1 MEHQEH
7 TVSVIG
13 AGSWGTALATVL
25 ADNFSAV
32 HLWARRPELTRE
44 INENHENVRYLPGVA
59 LPAGIVCLDSLEQ
72 AVSDKTFVLLVVP
85 SHAMRETVRAMAP
98 FLREDA
104 ILVHAT
110 KGMEIDTL
118 KRMSEVIKEE
128 VPASLRSRVA
138 VVTGPSHAEEVG
150 LKSPTTVVAAADDLS
165 IAEQVQDIL
174 MTSRFRV
181 YTNPDV
187 VGVEIGGSLKNIIA
201 LGAGLSDGLGFG
213 DNVKAALLTRGL
225 AEISRMGVVSGAN
238 PLTFSGLSGLGDLVV
253 TATSRHSRNWR
264 AGQMI
269 AQGLSVSEILQK
281 MGMVVEGIKTTQA
294 VYKISKELNVE
305 MPITRELYSVLF
317 EGKSAR
323 DAVGDLMG
331 RVRRHE
337 MEEVALNYFS
347 GHAK

>member
-1 MEHQEH
+1 MEQQQRD
-7 TVSVIG
+7 VCVIG

-25 ADNFSAV
+25 ADNFPAV
-32 HLWARRPELTRE
+32 HMWARRPELARE
-44 INENHENVRYLPGVA
+44 INEKHENVRYLPGVV
-59 LPAGIVCLDSLEQ
+59 LPSRIVCMDSLAE
-72 AVSDKTFVLLVVP
+72 ALKDKTFILLVVP

-104 ILVHAT
+104 IIAHAT
-110 KGMEIDTL
+110 KGIEIDTL

-128 VPASLRSRVA
+128 LPVALRSRVA
-138 VVTGPSHAEEVG
+138 VVSGPSHAEEVG

-174 MTSRFRV
+174 MTSLFRV

-201 LGAGLSDGLGFG
+201 LAAGLSDGLGFG

-225 AEISRMGVVSGAN
+225 AEIGRLGIVSGAN
-238 PLTFSGLSGLGDLVV
+238 PLTFSGLAGLGDLVV

-269 AQGLSVSEILQK
+269 AQGLTVSEILQK

-294 VYKISKELNVE
+294 VYKIAKERNVE

-323 DAVGDLMG
+323 EAVGDLMG

-337 MEEVALNYFS
+337 MEEVAIDYFS
-347 GHAK
+347 SHGK